1 MDEAMMKA
9 GGAAKRAELIKAF
22 GDLSISSTKI
32 RDLTDKEKRVA
43 KDGDTGQ
50 GERLAGAKR

>member
-22 GDLSISSTKI
+22 GDLSIS
-32 RDLTDKEKRVA
+32 
-43 KDGDTGQ
+43 
-50 GERLAGAKR
+50 